1 MMPVYRD
8 YEIRINFNELVETRI
23 PVCNQIHPD
32 HCLTEEQVDHIAHAC
47 RTQVTLDSI
56 YQQVDQ
62 IIWEFCDAAGL
73 EDECEAI
80 DYEPPAYG
88 DIQPKPGREAELTRL
103 EKEAK
108 QRKKNA
114 AEFEMVD
121 LEGGA
126 WTIQVPRR
134 KQ

>member
-1 MMPVYRD
+1 MPVYRD

-23 PVCNQIHPD
+23 PVCNSLNKD

-47 RTQVTLDSI
+47 RTQITLDSI

-62 IIWEFCDAAGL
+62 LIWEFCDAAGL
-73 EDECEAI
+73 EEEAAAI

-88 DIQPKPGREAELTRL
+88 DIQPKPGREDELNRL

-114 AEFEMVD
+114 AEFELVD